1 MDILAGIVQ
10 KGQTEAKTYAGVY
23 IDGADATGCDAIN
36 NEPQGEVIALC
47 GPDDEWPYY

>member
-10 KGQTEAKTYAGVY
+10 KGQTKAKTYTGVY
-23 IDGADATGCDAIN
+23 IDGADVTGRYAIN